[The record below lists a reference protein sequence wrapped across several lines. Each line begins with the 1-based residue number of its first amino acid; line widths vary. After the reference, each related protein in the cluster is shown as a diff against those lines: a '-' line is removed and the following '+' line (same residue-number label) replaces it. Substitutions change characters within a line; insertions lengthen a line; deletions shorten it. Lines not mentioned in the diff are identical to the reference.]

1 MANLRAPSS
10 EASSTYNS
18 LSKNNKLNE
27 AYDFV
32 IPYFDNMPETT
43 YDSKFKDIELK
54 RLMMLVMK
62 SLKK

>member
-54 RLMMLVMK
+54 K
-62 SLKK
+62 